1 MLIEEVLKR
10 RFPAFAEDGLIEE
23 IVAKAQLRTCRAGD
37 VIIEPGSAIR
47 FVPLIVFGSIKIM
60 RVEPNGSEVYL
71 YHLSMGQTCA
81 LSLTCCMGNKPSE
94 VKAVAEE
101 DCEFLALPVNLI
113 EEWAGRYKSWNIF
126 MLNTYQA
133 RFDELLQTLDSIAFS
148 KLDQRIAEYLK
159 KQSVALK
166 TKRIETTH
174 QQIAVELGSTRE
186 AVSRLLKQ
194 MENKGL
200 VALGRNAIELQP
212 ALFE

>member
-1 MLIEEVLKR
+1 
-10 RFPAFAEDGLIEE
+10 
-23 IVAKAQLRTCRAGD
+23 
-37 VIIEPGSAIR
+37 
-47 FVPLIVFGSIKIM
+47 
-60 RVEPNGSEVYL
+60 
-71 YHLSMGQTCA
+71 
-81 LSLTCCMGNKPSE
+81 MGNKPSE

>member
-10 RFPAFAEDGLIEE
+10 RFPAFAEDGLIAE
-23 IVAKAQLRTCRAGD
+23 IAEKALLRTCNAGD
-37 VIIEPGSAIR
+37 VIIEPGSTIR

-71 YHLSMGQTCA
+71 YHLGMGQTCA
-81 LSLTCCMGNKPSE
+81 LSLTCCMGHKASE

-113 EEWAGRYKSWNIF
+113 EDWAGRFRSWNIF

-148 KLDQRIAEYLK
+148 KLDQRIANYLK

-200 VALGRNAIELQP
+200 VVLGRNAVELQP
-212 ALFE
+212 LLFA

>member
-37 VIIEPGSAIR
+37 VIIEPGGAIR

-71 YHLSMGQTCA
+71 YHLGMGQTCA

>member
-37 VIIEPGSAIR
+37 VIIELGSAIR